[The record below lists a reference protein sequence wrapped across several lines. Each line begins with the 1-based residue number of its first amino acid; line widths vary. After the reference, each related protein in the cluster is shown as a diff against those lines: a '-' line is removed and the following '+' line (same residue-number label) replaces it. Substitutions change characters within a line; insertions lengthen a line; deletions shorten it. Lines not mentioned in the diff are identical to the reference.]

1 MCLILSSCSTADSNE
16 GDCSENAGYTYANI
30 GSVSTD
36 HESLSVMMLDEF
48 EYAYYRYT
56 SLGDKKADNVIV
68 NYTDNIIYYNSYSW
82 SEELSLSFTDLV
94 NDNLAK
100 LNDFFNIDAFCEPN
114 NTTVY
119 IEELVEDGN
128 VDDELVLIELF
139 IPYVVTYCGD
149 FTVTEVVYVKLFNY
163 IVVVSN
169 GYMILNGIEYDYA
182 EFMSSNNVLK

>member
-1 MCLILSSCSTADSNE
+1 MCLILSSCSAADSNDA
-16 GDCSENAGYTYANI
+16 DCSENAGYTYANI

-36 HESLSVMMLDEF
+36 YESLSVMMLDEF

-82 SEELSLSFTDLV
+82 SEGLSLSFTDLV

-139 IPYVVTYCGD
+139 IPYVVTYSGD

-163 IVVVSN
+163 IVSVSDGN
-169 GYMILNGIEYDYA
+169 MILNEIEYDYD